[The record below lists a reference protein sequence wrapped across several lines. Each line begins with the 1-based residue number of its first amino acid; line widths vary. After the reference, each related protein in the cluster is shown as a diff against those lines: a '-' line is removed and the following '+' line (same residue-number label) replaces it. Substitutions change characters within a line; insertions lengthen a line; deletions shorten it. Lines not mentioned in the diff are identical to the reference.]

1 MTSWQAWY
9 SVAVTLLCFAT
20 LAATRFAPDIIM
32 VGGVVL
38 LLVAGVLSPEEA
50 LSGLANEG
58 MVTVAVLYVVVAG
71 LRETGGIGWIV
82 QSVLGRPGSLR
93 HAQFRLMSPVVLIS
107 AFLNNTPVVAMFI
120 PAVVDWA
127 KRHRLSVSKLM
138 IPLSFASIAGG
149 TCTLIGSSTNLVV
162 NSLLI
167 EQSGLTGLGMFD
179 LAWIGIPVVVVVFL
193 FILFTSR
200 WLLPDRIP
208 AISRFDDP
216 REYTVE
222 MLVEEGS
229 PLIGQSIEQAGLR
242 QLPGMF
248 LMEIDR
254 RGQVM
259 PAVSPRELMQEGDR
273 LVFVGII
280 ESVVDLQQIRGLR
293 PASNQLFKLQSPRQD
308 RALVEAVVSD
318 SCPLLGLSVRDGHFR
333 NVYNAV
339 IIAVARNGVRLRQK
353 IGDIVL
359 RPGDTLLLE
368 SHLSFAEQQR
378 NSRDFF
384 LVSCIEDATP
394 PKHDKA
400 LIAVAIMAF
409 MVLSVAVD
417 WLSMLK
423 ASMLAAGLMILTRC
437 LTGGRARR
445 SVDWKVLIVIAASFG
460 LGNALQNTG
469 AAGALA
475 GAMVELADAV
485 PWLTLLLLFLT
496 TAILTAVATN
506 NAAAV
511 IMFPI
516 ALSTASN
523 LGVSPLP
530 FIITLMV
537 AASAS
542 FATPIGYQTN
552 LMVYGVGGYR
562 FSDYLRIGI
571 PMTLLVGLITLLLV
585 PLVWP
590 WG

>member
-9 SVAVTLLCFAT
+9 SVTVTLLCFST
-20 LAATRFAPDIIM
+20 LAVTRFAPDIVM
-32 VGGVVL
+32 VGGVAL

-50 LSGLANEG
+50 LAGLANEG
-58 MVTVAVLYVVVAG
+58 MVTVGVLYVVVAG

-82 QSVLGRPGSLR
+82 QSVLGRPGSLG
-93 HAQFRLMSPVVLIS
+93 HAQFRLMTPVALIS

-127 KRHRLSVSKLM
+127 KRHRLSISKLM

-149 TCTLIGSSTNLVV
+149 TCTLIGTSTNLVV
-162 NSLLI
+162 NSLLM
-167 EQSGLTGLGMFD
+167 EQVGLPGLGMFD
-179 LAWIGIPVVVVVFL
+179 LAWIGVPVVVVVFL

-200 WLLPDRIP
+200 WLLPDRVP

-229 PLIGQSIEQAGLR
+229 PLSGKSIEKAGLR
-242 QLPGMF
+242 QLHGMF
-248 LMEIDR
+248 LIEIDR
-254 RGQVM
+254 QGQVM
-259 PAVSPRELMQEGDR
+259 AAVSPRELLQAGDR

-308 RALVEAVVSD
+308 RTLVEAVVSD
-318 SCPLLGLSVRDGHFR
+318 SCPLVGLSVREGHFR

-339 IIAVARNGVRLRQK
+339 IIAVARNGERLHQK

-368 SHLSFAEQQR
+368 SHLSFAEQQH

-384 LVSCIEDATP
+384 LVSRIEGATP
-394 PKHDKA
+394 PRHDKA
-400 LIAVAIMAF
+400 LIAIAILAF
-409 MVLSVAVD
+409 MVLSVAAG

-437 LTGGRARR
+437 ITGGRARR
-445 SVDWKVLIVIAASFG
+445 SVDWQVLIVIAASFG

-475 GAMVELADAV
+475 GAMVGLAGAV
-485 PWLTLLLLFLT
+485 PWLTLLLVFLT

-516 ALSTASN
+516 ALSTAGN

-537 AASAS
+537 GASAS

-562 FSDYLRIGI
+562 FADYLRIGI
-571 PMTLLVGLITLLLV
+571 PLTLLVGLVTLLLV
-585 PLVWP
+585 PHVWP

>member
-9 SVAVTLLCFAT
+9 SVTVTLLCFST
-20 LAATRFAPDIIM
+20 LAVTRFAPDIVM
-32 VGGVVL
+32 VGGVAL

-50 LSGLANEG
+50 LAGLANEG
-58 MVTVAVLYVVVAG
+58 MVTVGVLYVVVAG

-82 QSVLGRPGSLR
+82 QSVLGRPGSLG
-93 HAQFRLMSPVVLIS
+93 HAQFRLMTPVALIS

-127 KRHRLSVSKLM
+127 KRHRLSISKLM

-149 TCTLIGSSTNLVV
+149 TCTLIGTSTNLVV
-162 NSLLI
+162 NSLLM
-167 EQSGLTGLGMFD
+167 EQAGLPGLGMFD
-179 LAWIGIPVVVVVFL
+179 LAWIGVPVVVVVFL

-200 WLLPDRIP
+200 WLLPDRVP

-229 PLIGQSIEQAGLR
+229 PLSGKSIEQAGLR
-242 QLPGMF
+242 QLHGMF
-248 LMEIDR
+248 LIEIDR
-254 RGQVM
+254 QGQVM
-259 PAVSPRELMQEGDR
+259 AAVSPRELLQAGDR

-308 RALVEAVVSD
+308 RTLVEAVVSD
-318 SCPLLGLSVRDGHFR
+318 SCPLVGLSVREGHFR

-339 IIAVARNGVRLRQK
+339 IIAVARNGERLHQK

-368 SHLSFAEQQR
+368 SHLSFAEQQH

-384 LVSCIEDATP
+384 LVSRIEGATP
-394 PKHDKA
+394 PRHDKA
-400 LIAVAIMAF
+400 LIAIAILAF
-409 MVLSVAVD
+409 MVLSVAAG

-437 LTGGRARR
+437 ITGGRARR
-445 SVDWKVLIVIAASFG
+445 SVDWQVLIVIAASFG

-475 GAMVELADAV
+475 GAMVGLAGAV
-485 PWLTLLLLFLT
+485 PWLTLLLVFLT

-516 ALSTASN
+516 ALSTAGN

-537 AASAS
+537 GASAS

-562 FSDYLRIGI
+562 FADYLRIGI
-571 PMTLLVGLITLLLV
+571 PLTLLVGLVTLLLV
-585 PLVWP
+585 PHVWP

>member
-9 SVAVTLLCFAT
+9 SVTVTLLCFST
-20 LAATRFAPDIIM
+20 LAVTRFAPDIVM
-32 VGGVVL
+32 VGGVAL

-50 LSGLANEG
+50 LAGLANEG
-58 MVTVAVLYVVVAG
+58 MVTVGVLYVVVAG

-82 QSVLGRPGSLR
+82 QSVLGRPGSLG
-93 HAQFRLMSPVVLIS
+93 HAQFRLMTPVALIS

-127 KRHRLSVSKLM
+127 KRHRLSISKLM

-149 TCTLIGSSTNLVV
+149 TCTLIGTSTNLVV
-162 NSLLI
+162 NSLLM
-167 EQSGLTGLGMFD
+167 EQVGLPGLGMFD
-179 LAWIGIPVVVVVFL
+179 LAWIGVPVVVVVFL

-200 WLLPDRIP
+200 WLLPDRVP

-229 PLIGQSIEQAGLR
+229 PLSGKSIEQAGLR
-242 QLPGMF
+242 QLHGMF
-248 LMEIDR
+248 LIEIDR
-254 RGQVM
+254 QGQVM
-259 PAVSPRELMQEGDR
+259 AAVSPRELLQAGDR

-308 RALVEAVVSD
+308 RTLVEAVVSD
-318 SCPLLGLSVRDGHFR
+318 SCPLVGLSVREGHFR

-339 IIAVARNGVRLRQK
+339 IIAVARNGERLHQK

-368 SHLSFAEQQR
+368 SHLSFAEQQH

-384 LVSCIEDATP
+384 LVSRIEGATP
-394 PKHDKA
+394 PRHDKA
-400 LIAVAIMAF
+400 LIAIAILAF
-409 MVLSVAVD
+409 MVLSVAAG

-437 LTGGRARR
+437 ITGGRARR
-445 SVDWKVLIVIAASFG
+445 SVDWQVLIVIAASFG

-475 GAMVELADAV
+475 GAMVGLAGAV
-485 PWLTLLLLFLT
+485 PWLTLLLVFLT

-516 ALSTASN
+516 ALSTAGN

-537 AASAS
+537 GASAS

-562 FSDYLRIGI
+562 FADYLRIGI
-571 PMTLLVGLITLLLV
+571 PLTLLVGLVTLLLV
-585 PLVWP
+585 PHVWP